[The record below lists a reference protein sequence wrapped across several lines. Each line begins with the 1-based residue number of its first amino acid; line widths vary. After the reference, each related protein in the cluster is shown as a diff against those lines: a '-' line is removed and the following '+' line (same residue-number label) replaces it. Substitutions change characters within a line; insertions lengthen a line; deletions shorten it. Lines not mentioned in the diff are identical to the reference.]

1 MVTYACQPWV
11 GLRVMLGPIQIQ
23 HQRQGCP
30 PAAKNRSPSYYRRQE
45 RRKVA
50 REMEKA
56 TVNAEEALIKA
67 IYISEDATQAAG
79 EAAVEA
85 TNNKRF

>member
-1 MVTYACQPWV
+1 MDTYACQPWV

-30 PAAKNRSPSYYRRQE
+30 PAAKNRSPSYYRKQE
-45 RRKVA
+45 RRK
-50 REMEKA
+50 
-56 TVNAEEALIKA
+56 
-67 IYISEDATQAAG
+67 AG